1 MNEEIKIVLPAVR
14 TRDLDKL
21 NLVKL
26 AYGGKVLGS
35 SQFLLLPQ
43 LPQKATLR
51 SKLVKNDSKLIISIY
66 GSKSLTHS
74 VVI

>member
-35 SQFLLLPQ
+35 S
-43 LPQKATLR
+43 
-51 SKLVKNDSKLIISIY
+51 
-66 GSKSLTHS
+66 
-74 VVI
+74 